1 MRRFLTGS
9 AVLFATAWATPASAH
24 AATAAPAALFAA
36 PVASVATYLVAPAAP
51 APAPKPAGEDE
62 DIILD
67 EAEGDTPATP
77 TEGDKPAA
85 GGEVTAGTAG
95 AGADIFGDDG
105 GDKKASVPPGEGGK
119 VSKDSEVQQLK
130 ADKAFITVVQR
141 QRFLKKKRFEI
152 SPQVGITVNDP
163 FVRHYALG
171 AELNYWLTN
180 RMAIGLTGTGYI
192 GNKTSRYNNIRFQE
206 GVLLT
211 ANRMLWQASVN
222 FTYNPFY
229 GKIAVFNRAL
239 MHWESFVNVGGG
251 VIQTKVIPRYEA
263 LHEGFT
269 NTTGQGNFALGAR
282 FYGPKTDWISVNFG
296 VRTWIYQDKLEP
308 TGRGPGPVQMS
319 NLDDVDA
326 AKAAADK
333 KVAFNVVFFL
343 GVSFYFPTTFQ
354 YTTRR

>member
-9 AVLFATAWATPASAH
+9 AVLFATAWATPATAH
-24 AATAAPAALFAA
+24 AATAAPAALFAVTA
-36 PVASVATYLVAPAAP
+36 FAPAAP

-67 EAEGDTPATP
+67 EAEGDTPAKP
-77 TEGDKPAA
+77 AEGDKPAA
-85 GGEVTAGTAG
+85 GGEATVGGAG
-95 AGADIFGDDG
+95 ASADIFGEE
-105 GDKKASVPPGEGGK
+105 GDKKAAPPPGSGK

-141 QRFLKKKRFEI
+141 QRFLKKKRFELA
-152 SPQVGITVNDP
+152 PQVGITVNDP
-163 FVRHYALG
+163 FVRHFAVG

-180 RMAIGLTGTGYI
+180 RMAIGITGNGFF

-211 ANRMLWQASVN
+211 ANRMQWQASVN

-239 MHWESFVNVGGG
+239 LHWESFVNVGGG

-269 NTTGQGNFALGAR
+269 NVTGQGNFALGAR

-308 TGRGPGPVQMS
+308 TGRGPGPVQME
-319 NLDDVDA
+319 NLDDVGA

-333 KVAFNVVFFL
+333 KIAFNVVFFL

>member
-9 AVLFATAWATPASAH
+9 AVLFATAWAIPASAH
-24 AATAAPAALFAA
+24 AAIAGPATSMALFAGPA
-36 PVASVATYLVAPAAP
+36 PAP
-51 APAPKPAGEDE
+51 APAPKPPAGEDE

-67 EAEGDTPATP
+67 EAEGDTPAKP
-77 TEGDKPAA
+77 AEGDKPAA
-85 GGEVTAGTAG
+85 GGDATVGGATAGG
-95 AGADIFGDDG
+95 DIFGEEG
-105 GDKKASVPPGEGGK
+105 GDKKAAPPPGERGTI
-119 VSKDSEVQQLK
+119 SKDSEVQQLK

-141 QRFLKKKRFEI
+141 QRFLKKKRFEL

-171 AELNYWLTN
+171 AELNYWITN
-180 RMAIGLTGTGYI
+180 RLAVGITGTGFI

-222 FTYNPFY
+222 LTYNPFY

-239 MHWESFVNVGGG
+239 LHWESFVNVGGG
-251 VIQTKVIPRYEA
+251 VIQTKVIPRYES

-308 TGRGPGPVQMS
+308 TGRGPGPVQMD

-333 KVAFNVVFFL
+333 KLAFNVVFFL